1 MKAKSNGTVQP
12 KKKFPIEIA
21 QIKFLLQTLQNL
33 HATLRIQKSNQAL

>member
-12 KKKFPIEIA
+12 KKFPIEIT